1 MLVGT
6 EATMITNAHI
16 VTEDGQTSKAQA
28 TKIHLSTL
36 IESDFVFIDESVN
49 QLVLCEDRTRSSHP
63 PHLLLHQQQ
72 GETNKA
78 Q

>member
-16 VTEDGQTSKAQA
+16 VTEGGQISKAKA

-36 IESDFVFIDESVN
+36 TESDFVFIDESVN
-49 QLVLCEDRTRSSHP
+49 QLVLCED
-63 PHLLLHQQQ
+63 
-72 GETNKA
+72 
-78 Q
+78 